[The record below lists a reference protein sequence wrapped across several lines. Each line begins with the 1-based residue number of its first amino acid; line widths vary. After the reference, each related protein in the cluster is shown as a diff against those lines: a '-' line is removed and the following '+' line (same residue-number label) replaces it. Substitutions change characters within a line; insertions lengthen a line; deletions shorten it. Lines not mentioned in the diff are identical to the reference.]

1 MTVGI
6 KQDIEEYL
14 KKDEV
19 LTISKKDRKKEDNDN
34 EEDKIKQEELRKKQ
48 LQERLQAN
56 NQDKDEGPIFI
67 NEDENS
73 NNDDG
78 QLK

>member
-19 LTISKKDRKKEDNDN
+19 LTRLLVVI
-34 EEDKIKQEELRKKQ
+34 ELIMT
-48 LQERLQAN
+48 
-56 NQDKDEGPIFI
+56 IFT
-67 NEDENS
+67 
-73 NNDDG
+73 G
-78 QLK
+78 L

>member
-19 LTISKKDRKKEDNDN
+19 LTRLLVVIEYDNDN
-34 EEDKIKQEELRKKQ
+34 IYRFIAEDTEESVEVGG
-48 LQERLQAN
+48 N
-56 NQDKDEGPIFI
+56 T
-67 NEDENS
+67 
-73 NNDDG
+73 
-78 QLK
+78 